1 MYNLRREFNDY
12 FSVLLRFLFLSF
24 FFFFFLQ
31 PLTSP
36 TMDIIYRSLAVS
48 ESETRRFF
56 FLRERQSS
64 RGSSREW
71 FMERSILFLS
81 CSVGNLDRDKRR
93 LSDVLI

>member
-24 FFFFFLQ
+24 FFFLQ

-36 TMDIIYRSLAVS
+36 MDIIYRSLAVP
-48 ESETRRFF
+48 ERETRRFF

-64 RGSSREW
+64 RGSSRV
-71 FMERSILFLS
+71 ERSILFLS
-81 CSVGNLDRDKRR
+81 CSVGNLGRDKRR

>member
-24 FFFFFLQ
+24 FFFATIDVPYGYHISIF
-31 PLTSP
+31 
-36 TMDIIYRSLAVS
+36 AVPKR
-48 ESETRRFF
+48 ETRRFF

-64 RGSSREW
+64 CDSSRV
-71 FMERSILFLS
+71 ERSILFLS
-81 CSVGNLDRDKRR
+81 CSVGNLGRDKRR

>member
-24 FFFFFLQ
+24 FFFLQ

-36 TMDIIYRSLAVS
+36 MDIIYRSLAVP
-48 ESETRRFF
+48 ERETRRFF

-64 RGSSREW
+64 CDSSRV
-71 FMERSILFLS
+71 ERSILFLS
-81 CSVGNLDRDKRR
+81 CLVGNLGRDKRR

>member
-24 FFFFFLQ
+24 FFFLQ

-36 TMDIIYRSLAVS
+36 TMDIIYRSLAVP
-48 ESETRRFF
+48 ETRRFF

-64 RGSSREW
+64 CDSSRV
-71 FMERSILFLS
+71 ERSILFLS
-81 CSVGNLDRDKRR
+81 CSIGNLGRDKRR

>member
-64 RGSSREW
+64 RGSSRV
-71 FMERSILFLS
+71 ERSILFLS